1 MREIFSKGRGLPI
14 FDEEVGTANDID
26 GKNNNGDGNTKNC
39 DGKNNNGD
47 GDNNNGDG
55 NSNKNGDGE
64 EQSWISR
71 QSGSMLGPGL
81 TVSGARPLIGHQL
94 HPVCHQYV
102 SVRSTAAQI
111 VQSYLEEKWRI
122 LGESE

>member
-1 MREIFSKGRGLPI
+1 MLI
-14 FDEEVGTANDID
+14 FDDEVGTANDID
-26 GKNNNGDGNTKNC
+26 CN
-39 DGKNNNGD
+39 NNNGD

-55 NSNKNGDGE
+55 NSNKYRDGD
-64 EQSWISR
+64 EQRWISR
-71 QSGSMLGPGL
+71 QSGSMLVPGL

-111 VQSYLEEKWRI
+111 VQSYLDEKWRI

>member
-1 MREIFSKGRGLPI
+1 MLIIYEQV
-14 FDEEVGTANDID
+14 ETANDID
-26 GKNNNGDGNTKNC
+26 GNH
-39 DGKNNNGD
+39 NNGD
-47 GDNNNGDG
+47 GDNIGDG
-55 NSNKNGDGE
+55 NSNKNGGGD

-81 TVSGARPLIGHQL
+81 TLSGARPVIGHQL

-102 SVRSTAAQI
+102 SVRSTTAQI
-111 VQSYLEEKWRI
+111 VQSPFGRKVEDL

>member
-1 MREIFSKGRGLPI
+1 MLIIYEQV
-14 FDEEVGTANDID
+14 ETANDID
-26 GKNNNGDGNTKNC
+26 GNH
-39 DGKNNNGD
+39 NNGD
-47 GDNNNGDG
+47 GDNNNGG
-55 NSNKNGDGE
+55 GD

-81 TVSGARPLIGHQL
+81 TLSGARPVIGHQL

-102 SVRSTAAQI
+102 SVRSTTAQI
-111 VQSYLEEKWRI
+111 VQSPFGRKVEDL

>member
-1 MREIFSKGRGLPI
+1 MLIL
-14 FDEEVGTANDID
+14 DEEVETANDI
-26 GKNNNGDGNTKNC
+26 GGNDNNC
-39 DGKNNNGD
+39 DCNNKNGD

-55 NSNKNGDGE
+55 NSDKNRDGD

-81 TVSGARPLIGHQL
+81 TVSCARPLIGHQF

-111 VQSYLEEKWRI
+111 VQSPFGRKVEDLRRK
-122 LGESE
+122 

>member
-1 MREIFSKGRGLPI
+1 MLIL
-14 FDEEVGTANDID
+14 DEEVETANDID
-26 GKNNNGDGNTKNC
+26 GKNNYGDGNAKNC

-55 NSNKNGDGE
+55 NSNKNGDGD

-71 QSGSMLGPGL
+71 QSGSMLVPGL

-111 VQSYLEEKWRI
+111 VQSPFGRKVEDLRRK
-122 LGESE
+122 

>member
-1 MREIFSKGRGLPI
+1 MLIIYEQV
-14 FDEEVGTANDID
+14 ETANDID
-26 GKNNNGDGNTKNC
+26 GNH
-39 DGKNNNGD
+39 NNGD

-55 NSNKNGDGE
+55 NHNNGDGDNNNGGGD

-81 TVSGARPLIGHQL
+81 TLSGARPVIGHQL

-111 VQSYLEEKWRI
+111 VQSPFGRKVEDL

>member
-1 MREIFSKGRGLPI
+1 MLI
-14 FDEEVGTANDID
+14 FDEQVETANDI
-26 GKNNNGDGNTKNC
+26 NGD
-39 DGKNNNGD
+39 
-47 GDNNNGDG
+47 
-55 NSNKNGDGE
+55 NKNGDGE

-102 SVRSTAAQI
+102 SVRSTTAHI
-111 VQSYLEEKWRI
+111 VQSPFGRKVEDL

>member
-1 MREIFSKGRGLPI
+1 MLIL
-14 FDEEVGTANDID
+14 DEEVETANDI
-26 GKNNNGDGNTKNC
+26 GGNDNNC
-39 DGKNNNGD
+39 DCNNKNGD

-55 NSNKNGDGE
+55 DNNKNGDGD

-71 QSGSMLGPGL
+71 QSGSMLVPGL
-81 TVSGARPLIGHQL
+81 TVSCARPLIGHQR

>member
-1 MREIFSKGRGLPI
+1 MLIL
-14 FDEEVGTANDID
+14 DEKVETANDIGGSD
-26 GKNNNGDGNTKNC
+26 NNC
-39 DGKNNNGD
+39 DGNNKNGD

-55 NSNKNGDGE
+55 DNNKNGDGD

-81 TVSGARPLIGHQL
+81 TVSCARPLIGHQL